1 MSEEQ
6 IAVEVEA
13 GRRRRS
19 WAEAEQLV
27 REFEASGLRRREF
40 CCMRGLA
47 MGTLDIYRRRQR
59 QEKVGGSSG
68 LVAVELKGEAT
79 ASASTSGLAVVLR
92 SGWRIEVS
100 AGFDAST
107 LERLVGVL
115 EPR

>member
-1 MSEEQ
+1 M
-6 IAVEVEA
+6 AVEVEA

-27 REFEASGLRRREF
+27 GEFEASGLGRREF
-40 CCMRGLA
+40 CRIRGLA

-59 QEKVGGSSG
+59 QEKVGGSSR

-79 ASASTSGLAVVLR
+79 ASGLAVVSR

-100 AGFDAST
+100 TGFDAST

-115 EPR
+115 ERR